1 MSATEEIEPPRS
13 GYDEIAEGYARHW
26 GPVIRPG
33 AELVLDLLAPAID
46 AHLPG
51 ASAPR
56 KTAESDGPALR
67 ILDVGTGTGALALA
81 ALERWPAV
89 HVTGI
94 DPSAGMLE
102 LASDA
107 AAERLPEPVRSNF
120 STAVAPADE
129 LPFEDGA
136 FDHAMSSFVLQLVY
150 SRAAALREVRRVLKP
165 GGIFAWAAWQTSD
178 RPYEPDRIANDEL
191 DRAGFDPP
199 ESGGRPG
206 DIASPDAAAAGM
218 RRAGFREVR
227 AHVTELAH
235 HWDAAGYLAFFTQ
248 FDEESLFAD
257 LEPGERA
264 KIEGRIRRRLERLSS
279 EALTLR
285 MPVIYV
291 TGRAPA

>member
-1 MSATEEIEPPRS
+1 VSATEEIEPPRS

-33 AELVLDLLAPAID
+33 AELVLDQLAPAIE
-46 AHLPG
+46 AHGAGAHTPG
-51 ASAPR
+51 MIAGSR
-56 KTAESDGPALR
+56 SPALR
-67 ILDVGTGTGALALA
+67 LLDVGTGTGALALA

-94 DPSAGMLE
+94 DPSGGMLE
-102 LASDA
+102 LARRA
-107 AAERLPEPVRSNF
+107 AADRLPAAARSNLA
-120 STAVAPADE
+120 TAVAPADE

-136 FDHAMSSFVLQLVY
+136 FDHAMSSFVLQLVR

-199 ESGGRPG
+199 EGGGRPG

-235 HWDAAGYLAFFTQ
+235 RWDAAGYLAFFTQ

-264 KIEGRIRRRLERLSS
+264 DIEGRISRRLRRLTA
-279 EALTLR
+279 EQLTLR

-291 TGRAPA
+291 TGRAPD